1 MHTFL
6 SYKGIIV
13 SNLTIM
19 EKLQMTQIL
28 VKDAKLTA
36 VKLSET
42 SAAVIKLIDDTKQK
56 QADVLKLKEVDQE
69 RLRMVVQL

>member
-1 MHTFL
+1 LHTFL